1 METGTDLARRYYDE
15 VVEPILLG
23 RWPGLPHA
31 AGRLGSGSDVLGL
44 DDATSRDHDWV
55 CA

>member
-1 METGTDLARRYYDE
+1 MDGGGTELVRSYYEQVVAPLLAA
-15 VVEPILLG
+15 

-44 DDATSRDHDWV
+44 DDAMSRDHD
-55 CA
+55 